1 MGKKYLGIDIEDR
14 FLKLVVM
21 KDGKVQK
28 TCLEVMPDNIVMG
41 GRIAAFHAL
50 SDYLRDTVRRNKIRV
65 KDVAFALPS
74 ETYYIRRVKL
84 PKMTAAQLQINLP
97 YEFHDYLQDDTD
109 QYVFDYSV
117 LSVDEKS
124 MELLIAALS
133 KRQVEQ
139 YKEMCKRAGLRLC
152 KLVPDVLAIQEIV
165 LPSENP
171 AAYRKR
177 LAAQEKSRSEEEKRE
192 NRSEAREK
200 KQHLRDRKRNGLS
213 VEELSARAAEEAR
226 ANGMQPADAV
236 SATPGNA
243 AASANEMTPGNAAAS
258 ANGMAPGNAAASAN
272 EMTPGNAAASANGMA
287 PGNAAAYANGM
298 TPGNAAA
305 PANGMAPL
313 NAASSGSI
321 AATEEKRKDYA
332 VLSLEYSRD
341 RLHFFSNGAY
351 EITRNL
357 GITEKQICEVI
368 AQNEGVDIHI
378 AQLMLDRNQNH
389 VLEQEQ
395 VSDLLQAVA
404 TEVMRVMNFYNY
416 NNPRNTI
423 DAIYYYGREV
433 DSAFLER
440 IQSMTE
446 LPIRPLT
453 DLLEKPA
460 GMPGT
465 KKLLEEP
472 AGNEL
477 LMMLQGYG
485 AVLE

>member
-21 KDGKVQK
+21 KDGKVLK

-243 AASANEMTPGNAAAS
+243 TAS
-258 ANGMAPGNAAASAN
+258 
-272 EMTPGNAAASANGMA
+272 
-287 PGNAAAYANGM
+287 ANGM

-313 NAASSGSI
+313 NAAPSGSI
-321 AATEEKRKDYA
+321 AAAEEKRKDYA

-395 VSDLLQAVA
+395 VSDLLQSVA

-453 DLLEKPA
+453 DLLEETSENSGPKKSRSEKPVDNS
-460 GMPGT
+460 G
-465 KKLLEEP
+465 

>member
-21 KDGKVQK
+21 KDGKVLK

-50 SDYLRDTVRRNKIRV
+50 SDYLRDTVHRNKIRV

-243 AASANEMTPGNAAAS
+243 AAPANGMTPGNAAAS
-258 ANGMAPGNAAASAN
+258 ANGM
-272 EMTPGNAAASANGMA
+272 TPGNAAASANGM
-287 PGNAAAYANGM
+287 
-298 TPGNAAA
+298 TPGNAA
-305 PANGMAPL
+305 P
-313 NAASSGSI
+313 SGSI
-321 AATEEKRKDYA
+321 AAAEEKRKDYA

-368 AQNEGVDIHI
+368 AQEEGVDIHI
-378 AQLMLDRNQNH
+378 AQLTLDRNQNH

-395 VSDLLQAVA
+395 VSDLLQSVA

-453 DLLEKPA
+453 DLLEETSENSGPKKSRSEKPVDNS
-460 GMPGT
+460 G
-465 KKLLEEP
+465 

>member
-1 MGKKYLGIDIEDR
+1 MGKKYLGIDVEDR

-21 KDGKVQK
+21 KDGKVLK

-226 ANGMQPADAV
+226 ANGMQPAGAV
-236 SATPGNA
+236 SAAPGNA
-243 AASANEMTPGNAAAS
+243 AAPANGLAPGNAAAPANGTAPGNAAAS
-258 ANGMAPGNAAASAN
+258 ANGMAPANAA
-272 EMTPGNAAASANGMA
+272 P
-287 PGNAAAYANGM
+287 
-298 TPGNAAA
+298 
-305 PANGMAPL
+305 
-313 NAASSGSI
+313 SGSI
-321 AATEEKRKDYA
+321 AAAEEKRKDYA

-395 VSDLLQAVA
+395 VSDLLQSVA

-453 DLLEKPA
+453 DLLE
-460 GMPGT
+460 
-465 KKLLEEP
+465 EP

-477 LMMLQGYG
+477 LTMLQGYG

>member
-21 KDGKVQK
+21 KDGKVLK

-243 AASANEMTPGNAAAS
+243 AASANGMTPGNAAAS
-258 ANGMAPGNAAASAN
+258 
-272 EMTPGNAAASANGMA
+272 
-287 PGNAAAYANGM
+287 ANGM

-368 AQNEGVDIHI
+368 AQDEGVDIHI

-395 VSDLLQAVA
+395 VSDLLQSVA

-453 DLLEKPA
+453 DLLEESSGTA
-460 GMPGT
+460 G
-465 KKLLEEP
+465 

>member
-21 KDGKVQK
+21 KDGKVLK

-226 ANGMQPADAV
+226 ANGMQPAGAV
-236 SATPGNA
+236 SA
-243 AASANEMTPGNAAAS
+243 
-258 ANGMAPGNAAASAN
+258 APGNAAASAN
-272 EMTPGNAAASANGMA
+272 EM
-287 PGNAAAYANGM
+287 
-298 TPGNAAA
+298 A
-305 PANGMAPL
+305 PANAVP
-313 NAASSGSI
+313 SGSI
-321 AATEEKRKDYA
+321 AAAEEKRKDYA

-395 VSDLLQAVA
+395 VSDLLQSVA

-453 DLLEKPA
+453 DLLE
-460 GMPGT
+460 
-465 KKLLEEP
+465 EP

-477 LMMLQGYG
+477 LTMLQGYG

>member
-1 MGKKYLGIDIEDR
+1 MGKKYLGIDVEDR

-21 KDGKVQK
+21 KDGKVLK

-243 AASANEMTPGNAAAS
+243 AA
-258 ANGMAPGNAAASAN
+258 
-272 EMTPGNAAASANGMA
+272 
-287 PGNAAAYANGM
+287 
-298 TPGNAAA
+298 

-321 AATEEKRKDYA
+321 AAAEEKRKDYA

-395 VSDLLQAVA
+395 VSDLLQSVA

-453 DLLEKPA
+453 DLLEKPT

-477 LMMLQGYG
+477 LTMLQGYG

>member
-21 KDGKVQK
+21 KDGKVLK

-213 VEELSARAAEEAR
+213 VEELSVRAAEEAR

-236 SATPGNA
+236 SA
-243 AASANEMTPGNAAAS
+243 
-258 ANGMAPGNAAASAN
+258 APGNA
-272 EMTPGNAAASANGMA
+272 T
-287 PGNAAAYANGM
+287 
-298 TPGNAAA
+298 A
-305 PANGMAPL
+305 PANGMAPA
-313 NAASSGSI
+313 NAAPSGSI
-321 AATEEKRKDYA
+321 AAAEEKRKDYA

-395 VSDLLQAVA
+395 VSDLLQSVA

-453 DLLEKPA
+453 DLLE
-460 GMPGT
+460 
-465 KKLLEEP
+465 EP

-477 LMMLQGYG
+477 LTMLQGYG

>member
-21 KDGKVQK
+21 KDGKVLK

-65 KDVAFALPS
+65 KDAAFALPS

-243 AASANEMTPGNAAAS
+243 AA
-258 ANGMAPGNAAASAN
+258 
-272 EMTPGNAAASANGMA
+272 
-287 PGNAAAYANGM
+287 
-298 TPGNAAA
+298 

-313 NAASSGSI
+313 NAAPSGSI

-368 AQNEGVDIHI
+368 AQEEGVDIHI

-395 VSDLLQAVA
+395 VSDLLQSVA

-453 DLLEKPA
+453 DLLEETSENSGPKKSRSEKPVDNS
-460 GMPGT
+460 G
-465 KKLLEEP
+465 

>member
-243 AASANEMTPGNAAAS
+243 TAS
-258 ANGMAPGNAAASAN
+258 
-272 EMTPGNAAASANGMA
+272 
-287 PGNAAAYANGM
+287 ANGM

-313 NAASSGSI
+313 NAAPSGSI
-321 AATEEKRKDYA
+321 AAAEEKRKDYA

-357 GITEKQICEVI
+357 GVTEKQICEVI

-378 AQLMLDRNQNH
+378 AQLMFDQNQNH

-395 VSDLLQAVA
+395 VSDLLLSIA

-453 DLLEKPA
+453 DLLEKTSENS
-460 GMPGT
+460 GS
-465 KKLLEEP
+465 KKSRSEKP
-472 AGNEL
+472 VDNSGAGNEL

>member
-21 KDGKVQK
+21 KDGRVQK

-243 AASANEMTPGNAAAS
+243 AASANGTTPGSAAVSANGMTPGNAAAS
-258 ANGMAPGNAAASAN
+258 ANGMAPLS
-272 EMTPGNAAASANGMA
+272 
-287 PGNAAAYANGM
+287 
-298 TPGNAAA
+298 AA
-305 PANGMAPL
+305 P
-313 NAASSGSI
+313 SGSI

-378 AQLMLDRNQNH
+378 AQLMLDQNQNH

-395 VSDLLQAVA
+395 VSDLLQSIA

-453 DLLEKPA
+453 DLLEETSENSGPKKSRSEKPVDNS
-460 GMPGT
+460 G
-465 KKLLEEP
+465 